1 MSTQYIKTG
10 ARYEALDAA
19 GAEALQA
26 LPDDKRPVLYTAAD
40 PAVRAWLV
48 ADARARGAAATVVLA
63 NTIRERIARSQHYLQ
78 AARWPI
84 QLAAAQAVV
93 KGNGSAFDQ
102 EVLGREA
109 RLRGKGETLEQL
121 AHKVIA
127 NSLVFASVGAAVDGV
142 ERATLDAIAAYGG
155 NDPADIDA
163 ILAVAKQTAGAE
175 FLDIF
180 TPLYGVEGARAAA
193 AQFFGG

>member
-1 MSTQYIKTG
+1 MYYIKSDTG
-10 ARYEALDAA
+10 FEALDGPGAA
-19 GAEALQA
+19 ALNA
-26 LPDDKRPVLYTAAD
+26 LPEDKRPRLYTTND
-40 PAVRAWLV
+40 PELVTWRV
-48 ADARARGAAATVVLA
+48 ADARARAVAATGVFA
-63 NTIRERIARSQHYLQ
+63 NTIRERIARSRHYLQ

-142 ERATLDAIAAYGG
+142 ERATLDAISAYSG

-163 ILAVAKQTAGAE
+163 ILAAAKQTAGAE

-180 TPLYGVEGARAAA
+180 TPIYGADGARAAA